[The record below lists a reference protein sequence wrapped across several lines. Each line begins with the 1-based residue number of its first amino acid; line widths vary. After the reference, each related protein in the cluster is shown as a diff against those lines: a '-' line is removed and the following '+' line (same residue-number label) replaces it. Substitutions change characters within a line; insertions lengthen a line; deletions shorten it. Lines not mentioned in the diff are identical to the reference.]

1 MAKRRRSANVGGLAA
16 LAALGYLLTRDK
28 GGNLAPVEYR
38 GTDAERLRDTSPQA
52 MHRESERKYR
62 SDNSG
67 SAEGAGYTGGS
78 GYADLGGYGDMA
90 SGGPQETFMGLD
102 YTGPHADTGGLGRS
116 DVAADTG
123 LPPPNNAGA
132 AAGAAA
138 AAAGAAAGAAGPARR
153 PANLDAAM
161 LRGYD
166 DAYANRSRPA
176 APPARLASPD
186 ADFPPTGRTS
196 PALRDQLTRTTLGTP
211 ISNPPGTPHP
221 NAGPEAW
228 AAYRKQQAE
237 QRAAQPATPQG
248 SARNIVQQMREKDK
262 AILEA
267 VRKRQAEDEVRAR
280 VAREREAAREAERK
294 REQAEMIKRGR
305 QTDPYYG
312 RTIEERRRAM
322 GLKKGGAV
330 KAKPKK
336 MASGGMSSASKRGD
350 GIATKGKT
358 KCKMY

>member
-1 MAKRRRSANVGGLAA
+1 MAKKRRSANVGGLAA

-28 GGNLAPVEYR
+28 GDNLAPVEYR

-62 SDNSG
+62 SDNPELMG
-67 SAEGAGYTGGS
+67 GASDFDAS
-78 GYADLGGYGDMA
+78 GYADDDMA
-90 SGGPQETFMGLD
+90 TFRQRIAAGREGANVSAGELAAMSGPAIYPSGP
-102 YTGPHADTGGLGRS
+102 
-116 DVAADTG
+116 
-123 LPPPNNAGA
+123 AGA
-132 AAGAAA
+132 AGAGAGAAA
-138 AAAGAAAGAAGPARR
+138 AAGAGAAAAARR
-153 PANLDAAM
+153 PAPAVMGMGDPGYSQADLAAY
-161 LRGYD
+161 RQRV
-166 DAYANRSRPA
+166 ARSA
-176 APPARLASPD
+176 APPAQLASPD
-186 ADFPPTGRTS
+186 ADFMASGRTS

-228 AAYRKQQAE
+228 AAYRQQQAE
-237 QRAAQPATPQG
+237 QRAAQPTTPQG

-267 VRKRQAEDEVRAR
+267 VRRRQAEDEVRAE
-280 VAREREAAREAERK
+280 VERKRKAEREAERK
-294 REQAEMIKRGR
+294 REQAEMLKRGR
-305 QTDPYYG
+305 QTDPNYG
-312 RTIEERRRAM
+312 RTIQERSQALRA
-322 GLKKGGAV
+322 KGGAV
-330 KAKPKK
+330 KAKK

>member
-1 MAKRRRSANVGGLAA
+1 MAKKRRSANVGGLAA
-16 LAALGYLLTRDK
+16 LAALGYLLTRDE
-28 GGNLAPVEYR
+28 GTNLAPVEYR
-38 GTDAERLRDTSPQA
+38 GTDA
-52 MHRESERKYR
+52 ERKYR

-90 SGGPQETFMGLD
+90 PGGPDLD
-102 YTGPHADTGGLGRS
+102 ETGGLGRS
-116 DVAADTG
+116 DVAARTG
-123 LPPPNNAGA
+123 LPPPNPVVTPAGTP
-132 AAGAAA
+132 AGTSASASA
-138 AAAGAAAGAAGPARR
+138 SAGPARR
-153 PANLDAAM
+153 PANVDAAM

-176 APPARLASPD
+176 APPAELASPD

-211 ISNPPGTPHP
+211 TRPADGAPSIY
-221 NAGPEAW
+221 AGPEAW
-228 AAYRKQQAE
+228 AAYRQQQAA
-237 QRAAQPATPQG
+237 QRAAQPTTQQG

-267 VRKRQAEDEVRAR
+267 VRRRQAEDEVRAE
-280 VAREREAAREAERK
+280 VERKRAAAREAERK
-294 REQAEMIKRGR
+294 REQAEMTRRGR

-312 RTIEERRRAM
+312 RTSEERRQALRA
-322 GLKKGGAV
+322 KGGTV

-350 GIATKGKT
+350 GIAAKGKT

>member
-1 MAKRRRSANVGGLAA
+1 
-16 LAALGYLLTRDK
+16 
-28 GGNLAPVEYR
+28 
-38 GTDAERLRDTSPQA
+38 
-52 MHRESERKYR
+52 
-62 SDNSG
+62 
-67 SAEGAGYTGGS
+67 
-78 GYADLGGYGDMA
+78 
-90 SGGPQETFMGLD
+90 
-102 YTGPHADTGGLGRS
+102 
-116 DVAADTG
+116 
-123 LPPPNNAGA
+123 
-132 AAGAAA
+132 
-138 AAAGAAAGAAGPARR
+138 
-153 PANLDAAM
+153 
-161 LRGYD
+161 
-166 DAYANRSRPA
+166 
-176 APPARLASPD
+176 
-186 ADFPPTGRTS
+186 
-196 PALRDQLTRTTLGTP
+196 
-211 ISNPPGTPHP
+211 
-221 NAGPEAW
+221 
-228 AAYRKQQAE
+228 
-237 QRAAQPATPQG
+237 
-248 SARNIVQQMREKDK
+248 VQQMREKDK